1 MFGAIKQPN
10 GKYTI
15 TEVFERKQGHF
26 QSKTFHIKD
35 KLKMMGGRW
44 NPKTKLWEDV
54 DEIHLK
60 DIPAEKRLKVRIA
73 PHSQVS
79 SVAQDIFVYPSD
91 IENNCVSELTMGDD
105 HVWVPI
111 EEVYGEG

>member
-1 MFGAIKQPN
+1 MFGAIRQAN

-15 TEVFERKQGHF
+15 TEVFERKRGRF

-44 NPKTKLWEDV
+44 NSQTKHWEDI
-54 DEIHLK
+54 DEVHLK
-60 DIPAEKRLKVRIA
+60 DIPAEKRLKVRVA

-79 SVAQDIFVYPSD
+79 SVAKDRFVYPSD
-91 IENNCVSELTMGDD
+91 IENNSVKELTMGDD

-111 EEVYGEG
+111 EEIYDEG